1 MNDRDIAL
9 GCVFLGIGILGSI
22 GLLVL
27 FLYKRHIQ
35 MPIKYP
41 KLMVTSISICA
52 ILALVGI
59 LFLSSVLKIT

>member
-22 GLLVL
+22 GLLVV
-27 FLYKRHIQ
+27 FLYKSRIQ

-41 KLMVTSISICA
+41 KLIISCVSMCV